1 MAKRTII
8 VGDVHG
14 MLPELKALIEKV
26 GLTKDDHLVFCGDLV
41 DKGPDSAG
49 VVRHVRELREEGF
62 RVTVVKGNHED
73 KHERFRRAFAKAGDK
88 VQMRGLAELKA
99 ITEALDADDVA
110 FLDEAVLFLRLPE
123 HNALVVHAGVL
134 PSTKLPKDLYK
145 LDKHQRSSLERIMR
159 VRHVTGVAKATVT
172 VELNIVGMTESE
184 IKRALI
190 SDLAAEA
197 NEDAKLVKMKVQPK
211 GSFIGLGNE
220 GPGDTFWP
228 DAYDG
233 RFGHVFFGHSPFPDA
248 KAPMQFPEATGL
260 DLGAVFGGRLA
271 AAVLVEDEDTTFVSV
286 KAGGKFAKTFFED
299 GD

>member
-134 PSTKLPKDLYK
+134 PSTQIPKDPTK
-145 LDKHQRSSLERIMR
+145 LDKAAMGALERVMR
-159 VRHVTGVAKATVT
+159 VRHVTGKDQARVT
-172 VELNIVGMTESE
+172 VEMDLTGMSEAE
-184 IKRALI
+184 IKHALI
-190 SDLAAEA
+190 SDLAVEA
-197 NEDAKLVKMKVQPK
+197 SDTKIIKMKVRAK
-211 GSFIGLGNE
+211 GSFIALGSE
-220 GPGDTFWP
+220 GPNDPFW
-228 DAYDG
+228 AEVYDG
-233 RFGHVFFGHSPFPDA
+233 RFGQVFFGHSPYPTAAEPVSFPH
-248 KAPMQFPEATGL
+248 ATGL
-260 DLGAVFGGRLA
+260 DLGAVFGNKLA
-271 AAVLVEDEDTTFVSV
+271 AAVLVVGETTQFVTVESS
-286 KAGGKFAKTFFED
+286 GKFSKTFFED